1 MEGCGTRRD
10 RDRMLRADE
19 HGEIFFERIEIGPGR
34 GNPIGLESFQDE
46 FDFCGTDV
54 GWREVKS
61 IWFHKGEG
69 KFRVAAI
76 GRRVTNFR
84 SRVSATRSQVRVL
97 QVRVRV
103 REATTLWGLIPR
115 GCPAWHCITGKGE
128 WRGMSSNYVPL
139 KVLGLGKVL
148 SESVFVAT
156 NDRRFQRE
164 VTLKNQLRRA
174 ALSIPS
180 NIAEGDARGYSQE
193 GIRFFKIAIASA
205 EETKVQLEL
214 AGKMGFIDLQ
224 LAQSLFNDASVICRM
239 LNKLIESRIKRGSSL
254 G

>member
-1 MEGCGTRRD
+1 
-10 RDRMLRADE
+10 
-19 HGEIFFERIEIGPGR
+19 
-34 GNPIGLESFQDE
+34 
-46 FDFCGTDV
+46 
-54 GWREVKS
+54 
-61 IWFHKGEG
+61 
-69 KFRVAAI
+69 
-76 GRRVTNFR
+76 
-84 SRVSATRSQVRVL
+84 
-97 QVRVRV
+97 
-103 REATTLWGLIPR
+103 
-115 GCPAWHCITGKGE
+115 
-128 WRGMSSNYVPL
+128 MSSNYVPL
-139 KVLGLGKVL
+139 KVLGLGKIL

-174 ALSIPS
+174 ALSVPS